1 MLTRRGFAACAICA
15 ISGFVAEAAD
25 NPPAATTGVKRTI
38 LSQIDGPAEG
48 YVTIIA
54 IADIEAG
61 VQVARHTHPGI
72 ESTYVLEGGVE
83 LAVDGQPARMVKLGE
98 TLQVAANMPHSA
110 KSGEAKTKLLINYIV
125 EKGKPIASPA

>member
-15 ISGFVAEAAD
+15 ISGFAATAAD
-25 NPPAATTGVKRTI
+25 NPPAATAGVKRTI
-38 LSQIDGPAEG
+38 LSQVDGPAEG
-48 YVTIIA
+48 YVTIIV

-61 VQVARHTHPGI
+61 VQVARHTHPGV

-83 LAVDGQPARMVKLGE
+83 LNMDGQPARLVKMGE
-98 TLQVAANMPHSA
+98 TLQVPANIPHSA
-110 KSGEAKTKLLINYIV
+110 KSGEAKTRLLINYIV